1 MKTLFCSCELKYG
14 LKVCMILINKG
25 RKRRLNA
32 HRSFWKE
39 KGHRNQ
45 LALVQWYLEIADG
58 WHPWRL
64 SMLCGYKRY
73 QHLSIQHLSDLLGG
87 ENSPVS
93 TGASKGSGNKKK
105 YLRRLKRKHID
116 LLSNLLQLKK
126 LKFKG
131 TEMFRQWFPFTS
143 KEKCQARVRLSVSHA
158 FPEDRKCW
166 NSTSQQRLYLL
177 PLFIGSITSKIF
189 FLSSL
194 P

>member
-14 LKVCMILINKG
+14 LKVCMILINKE

-45 LALVQWYLEIADG
+45 LAIVQWYLEIADG

-126 LKFKG
+126 LKLKG
-131 TEMFRQWFPFTS
+131 QKCSDSDFHSPVRRNVRPESGSLCPTPFLKTENAEIQLVSKGFTY
-143 KEKCQARVRLSVSHA
+143 C
-158 FPEDRKCW
+158 
-166 NSTSQQRLYLL
+166 
-177 PLFIGSITSKIF
+177 
-189 FLSSL
+189 LSSL
-194 P
+194 DL